1 MIHGLTDS
9 NQLPRVGKIKL
20 GIMKEHENGNSYPS
34 ETPYFVVPEEVTAVY
49 GPEPTELDIMFPVD
63 DHEAVFSQWYKWWGK
78 GEASP
83 RCVGDGKTA
92 RRRPDQMADVPDD
105 GSIIERG
112 TEENDRSVIG
122 CPCPRLGD
130 GCGPVGHLMV
140 ILPKVNRLGCYQIDI
155 KAWDSIRQINSMIRI
170 VMAQIGR
177 ISMVPMTI
185 KRVPTA
191 MEHQGR
197 KTTHYLPQIFCYMN
211 DEQVNGLIREASR
224 PTTQLPAPEQVND
237 TPAMEPDGWDDPEV
251 TDAVEANMNQ
261 HLAAQYGD
269 TPEPEAAQYD
279 DLPKPTPWI
288 ETKDGQEAQEHC
300 RELADAMIEL
310 VGKSKTTQL
319 MKGILAG
326 LNSDYV
332 YDRIKDP
339 AMGPKDMATFQKRLK
354 QCIDGEKQRIAAAEP
369 AEPEHVVPEE
379 VEA

>member
-130 GCGPVGHLMV
+130 SC
-140 ILPKVNRLGCYQIDI
+140 
-155 KAWDSIRQINSMIRI
+155 
-170 VMAQIGR
+170 
-177 ISMVPMTI
+177 
-185 KRVPTA
+185 
-191 MEHQGR
+191 
-197 KTTHYLPQIFCYMN
+197 
-211 DEQVNGLIREASR
+211 
-224 PTTQLPAPEQVND
+224 
-237 TPAMEPDGWDDPEV
+237 
-251 TDAVEANMNQ
+251 
-261 HLAAQYGD
+261 
-269 TPEPEAAQYD
+269 
-279 DLPKPTPWI
+279 
-288 ETKDGQEAQEHC
+288 
-300 RELADAMIEL
+300 
-310 VGKSKTTQL
+310 
-319 MKGILAG
+319 
-326 LNSDYV
+326 
-332 YDRIKDP
+332 DRS
-339 AMGPKDMATFQKRLK
+339 
-354 QCIDGEKQRIAAAEP
+354 
-369 AEPEHVVPEE
+369 
-379 VEA
+379 